1 MQMDGK
7 KLTPEETRYWYGEQ
21 DEFGNDLERLRYN
34 LSLTPKER
42 LEQHNRALISVLRI
56 REAVRRSDYRKAG

>member
-1 MQMDGK
+1 MDGK
-7 KLTPEETRYWYGEQ
+7 KLIREELGQ

-42 LEQHNRALISVLRI
+42 LLQHNQALQSVLRI
-56 REAVRRSDYRKAG
+56 REAVRRSGYRKVS